1 MVTLNVAE
9 TQVPV
14 DGDGTL
20 QALTFSVN
28 MPQSQ
33 TDGESLSTNS
43 VIPFAVQE
51 QHMDQN
57 DPLIGE
63 CDQQLAAPQCTHV
76 QVSEQILDDTQ
87 SKLVHGSG
95 ANEDDWANRAR
106 YYVAI
111 GAARET
117 EKDREIEKLNQE
129 KVKLEKELEEKAKKH
144 AQAIK
149 RQTEETEEYQKQ
161 VAELKCQLTEKENDL
176 ITLQEKCAI
185 EIKEIEDKF
194 NKEIAEKTQEIEKLR
209 ETTQA
214 KITELEANLKAKQEE
229 IEKFEEK
236 KKIEIDAIEKKFKEK
251 ISKVKNEL
259 ECVKEAAKLKEELL
273 EYQSRLKWLE
283 EEKKYIAETNELK
296 LKIEALGRRLA
307 EEIAKSASQESEH
320 LKAQLTL
327 HKVQSDAKLKKMERE
342 IKKRDEQLE
351 QCRNKI
357 RRLSLSSTSS
367 SQASLNIGSK
377 NDLTSDDHCQLQP
390 VDEIVK
396 FQLQESPDEFT

>member
-194 NKEIAEKTQEIEKLR
+194 NKEIAEKNTGDRK
-209 ETTQA
+209 
-214 KITELEANLKAKQEE
+214 
-229 IEKFEEK
+229 
-236 KKIEIDAIEKKFKEK
+236 
-251 ISKVKNEL
+251 
-259 ECVKEAAKLKEELL
+259 
-273 EYQSRLKWLE
+273 
-283 EEKKYIAETNELK
+283 
-296 LKIEALGRRLA
+296 
-307 EEIAKSASQESEH
+307 
-320 LKAQLTL
+320 
-327 HKVQSDAKLKKMERE
+327 
-342 IKKRDEQLE
+342 
-351 QCRNKI
+351 
-357 RRLSLSSTSS
+357 TS
-367 SQASLNIGSK
+367 
-377 NDLTSDDHCQLQP
+377 
-390 VDEIVK
+390 
-396 FQLQESPDEFT
+396 